1 MRRLL
6 IAASVVL
13 AAAAGPRGAVGGPPD
28 VEHEWCEAYCT
39 SLVVSCGAARG
50 EVRGGPGC
58 EAMYTTC
65 MTGCLPSYP
74 DDS

>member
-1 MRRLL
+1 M
-6 IAASVVL
+6 
-13 AAAAGPRGAVGGPPD
+13 
-28 VEHEWCEAYCT
+28 EHEWCEAYCT